1 MNNPLQGETI
11 FFSGFLKDDE
21 GNIITE
27 LAPLYTFRAFIKSK
41 MLPDTFLFSTDASGD
56 TKINVSTASGAT
68 AGLLTW
74 ELTPTQSKLLQG
86 ETVLE
91 IDCTEVS
98 GRRKR
103 LGKTIVFYMEPTE
116 ISKHINF

>member
-27 LAPLYTFRAFIKSK
+27 FAPLYTFRAFIKSK
-41 MLPDTFLFSTDASGD
+41 MLPNTFLFSTASSGD
-56 TKINVSTASGAT
+56 TQISVSTA
-68 AGLLTW
+68 GLVTW
-74 ELTPTQSKLLQG
+74 ELLPTQSKLLQG
-86 ETVLE
+86 ETILE
-91 IDCTEVS
+91 IDCTETS
-98 GRRKR
+98 TGTKR
-103 LGKTIVFYMEPTE
+103 LGKTIVFYVEETG

>member
-27 LAPLYTFRAFIKSK
+27 FAPLYTFRAFIKSK
-41 MLPDTFLFSTDASGD
+41 MLPNTFLFSTASSGD
-56 TKINVSTASGAT
+56 TQISVSTA
-68 AGLLTW
+68 GLVTW
-74 ELTPTQSKLLQG
+74 KILPTQSKLLQG
-86 ETVLE
+86 ETILE
-91 IDCTEVS
+91 IDCTETITAT
-98 GRRKR
+98 KR
-103 LGKTIVFYMEPTE
+103 LGKTIVFYVEETG

>member
-27 LAPLYTFRAFIKSK
+27 FAPLYTFRAFIKSK
-41 MLPDTFLFSTDASGD
+41 MLPTTFLFSTASSGD
-56 TKINVSTASGAT
+56 TQISVSTA
-68 AGLLTW
+68 GLVTW
-74 ELTPTQSKLLQG
+74 KILPTQSKLLQG
-86 ETVLE
+86 ETILE
-91 IDCTEVS
+91 IDCTETS
-98 GRRKR
+98 TGTKR
-103 LGKTIVFYMEPTE
+103 LGKTIVFYVEETG